1 MHCVPFALIRKHG
14 PNKVVSAVYRYGA
27 PPTLKALMAAIET
40 EEEQSL
46 WQTYTANALCRMV
59 HAWSKNSKL
68 PYYSD
73 LIKPKDSRTD
83 SRSGA
88 EIKADIVKSRRRK
101 QKSMEVKT

>member
-1 MHCVPFALIRKHG
+1 MPFALIRKVG

-27 PPTLKALMAAIET
+27 PPTLGALVAAIET

-73 LIKPKDSRTD
+73 LIKPKGSRTD

-101 QKSMEVKT
+101 QKNREVKK